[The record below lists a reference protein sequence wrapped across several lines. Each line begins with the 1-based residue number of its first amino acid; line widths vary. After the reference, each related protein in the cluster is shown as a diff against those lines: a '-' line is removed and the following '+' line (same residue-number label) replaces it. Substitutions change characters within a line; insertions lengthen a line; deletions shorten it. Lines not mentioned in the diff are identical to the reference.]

1 MTKEVQ
7 KQQLEE
13 FQSKMKEILFK
24 KSSDYSTKDALSNF
38 KGTALATNQSPE
50 MVALTL
56 IGIKVSRL
64 GVLLNQSEAP
74 KNESIEDSL
83 IDLANYTFLL
93 KCILYDKIK
102 IDDIV
107 YVGHK
112 YGDDAQKLGFENIN
126 KII

>member
-1 MTKEVQ
+1 MTREIQ

-93 KCILYDKIK
+93 KCILNDKVK
-102 IDDIV
+102 T
-107 YVGHK
+107 K
-112 YGDDAQKLGFENIN
+112 
-126 KII
+126 

>member
-102 IDDIV
+102 IDDI
-107 YVGHK
+107 GIK
-112 YGDDAQKLGFENIN
+112 KLNL
-126 KII
+126 